1 MKKVLWEETCDT
13 PSVSKDNNGDHYEE
27 LNDMHQ
33 RHVNKGKNMDE
44 SEPQNKQITWA
55 DIVKKETTL
64 ESINNYSH

>member
-1 MKKVLWEETCDT
+1 
-13 PSVSKDNNGDHYEE
+13 
-27 LNDMHQ
+27 MHQ